1 MHTEHNFDAE
11 NQALLQE
18 DDEKVATETAS
29 NKEPRRNT
37 KKSIIAKIKQVCE
50 EHNLPLEE
58 SDTTLLRS
66 SKTQLQRLLAKK
78 TEELI
83 QKKLKHSVMKD
94 HTEEKEN
101 MREMMCVA
109 TLNYGLQTLNKIIDR
124 TANAVLPRAGYR
136 LDHFEER
143 FMEPR
148 TQQEIVEI
156 LKMIVHENPD
166 MVEHIASPYLRLAIV
181 YVGCVS
187 MSLQK
192 VDPKIKHGTL
202 RRRPDPQVQPV
213 RDPNGGQPPAG
224 KELHGKPPV
233 PRAQ

>member
-11 NQALLQE
+11 NQALLTPV
-18 DDEKVATETAS
+18 DDTLTPNATTAS

-37 KKSIIAKIKQVCE
+37 KKSIIKIKQICD
-50 EHNLPLEE
+50 EHGLTLEE
-58 SDTTLLRS
+58 SDTTLQRS

-83 QKKLKHSVMKD
+83 QKKIKNSVMKD
-94 HTEEKEN
+94 QTEQSEN
-101 MREMMCVA
+101 MREIMCVA

-124 TANAVLPRAGYR
+124 TANAVLPRAGYK
-136 LDHFEER
+136 LEGFEQR
-143 FMEPR
+143 FLEPR

-166 MVEHIASPYLRLAIV
+166 MMEHIASPYLRLGIV

-192 VDPKIKHGTL
+192 LGPREKNGTL
-202 RRRPDPQVQPV
+202 RRPQHPKVHSV
-213 RDPNGGQPPAG
+213 RAADGGQPAAG
-224 KELHGKPPV
+224 KVVHGQPPV
-233 PRAQ
+233 S

>member
-18 DDEKVATETAS
+18 DEKVATETPS

-37 KKSIIAKIKQVCE
+37 KKSIIAKIKQVCD
-50 EHNLPLEE
+50 EHGLTLTE
-58 SDTTLLRS
+58 SDTTLQRS

-109 TLNYGLQTLNKIIDR
+109 TLNYGLKSRPKNKTWSIDV
-124 TANAVLPRAGYR
+124 N
-136 LDHFEER
+136 
-143 FMEPR
+143 
-148 TQQEIVEI
+148 
-156 LKMIVHENPD
+156 
-166 MVEHIASPYLRLAIV
+166 
-181 YVGCVS
+181 
-187 MSLQK
+187 
-192 VDPKIKHGTL
+192 
-202 RRRPDPQVQPV
+202 PQVQ
-213 RDPNGGQPPAG
+213 RS
-224 KELHGKPPV
+224 
-233 PRAQ
+233 